1 MAYSDLNQFQEIEV
15 GDLCSMTEAGLSP
28 PLLNIFK
35 SQAVH
40 PLPTIVTISGLSQTV
55 GQHSP

>member
-1 MAYSDLNQFQEIEV
+1 MAYSDLRQFQEIEV
-15 GDLCSMTEAGLSP
+15 GDLCSMTEAGFS

-40 PLPTIVTISGLSQTV
+40 PLPAIVTISGLSQTV